1 MASKSRTA
9 TRRREAPEVEAI
21 LAKLDSAL
29 IAVAPISH
37 MFPPEPAKP
46 FSHDPSALPVGAKL
60 SASSVL
66 RPRARETV
74 AEVVAKLDGTE
85 SAEVLANK
93 LRFAV
98 PNTDIGPAA
107 ASIVGGGAGEAAADG
122 SGRLGRTAGGGTSA
136 RVGVTFG
143 VSTLTRDDV
152 AALSA
157 SGGRGSLPPDA
168 EVRKLTSKYTSPS
181 ARAAGVPEDTS
192 RLFAKFANTS
202 TVGQTKAP
210 LRDTV
215 EIVIK
220 ASGAEPK
227 MASAYA
233 VGHAYTDEVSYNG
246 GAELTARLPGL
257 HAAARNAS
265 RFVLLRSNI
274 STLPF
279 PVAAACPSFIL
290 HASSFMRPC
299 PADARRRQHARLY
312 PRPQGRR
319 DVALRGGADPHGR
332 QGARRRAR
340 GRRRRRQGRRCIR
353 CWCSQKE
360 VEPASSIF

>member
-1 MASKSRTA
+1 MSSRTGT

-29 IAVAPISH
+29 VAVAPTSH
-37 MFPPEPAKP
+37 MFPSEPAKP
-46 FSHDPSALPVGAKL
+46 VSHDPSALPHGAKL

-66 RPRARETV
+66 RPRPRETT
-74 AEVVAKLDGTE
+74 AEVMAKLDGTE

-98 PNTDIGPAA
+98 PNTEIGPAA
-107 ASIVGGGAGEAAADG
+107 ASVVGADAAADG

-143 VSTLTRDDV
+143 ASTLSREDV
-152 AALSA
+152 AALS
-157 SGGRGSLPPDA
+157 GGRGTLPPDA
-168 EVRKLTSKYTSPS
+168 EVRKLTAKYTSPS

-192 RLFAKFANTS
+192 RLFATFANTS

-220 ASGAEPK
+220 ASGAEPR

-233 VGHAYTDEVSYNG
+233 TGHAYTDEVSQVPS
-246 GAELTARLPGL
+246 ALASKACTRRQCSA
-257 HAAARNAS
+257 AS
-265 RFVLLRSNI
+265 R
-274 STLPF
+274 
-279 PVAAACPSFIL
+279 
-290 HASSFMRPC
+290 
-299 PADARRRQHARLY
+299 
-312 PRPQGRR
+312 
-319 DVALRGGADPHGR
+319 
-332 QGARRRAR
+332 
-340 GRRRRRQGRRCIR
+340 
-353 CWCSQKE
+353 
-360 VEPASSIF
+360 

>member
-1 MASKSRTA
+1 MASKSGT

-37 MFPPEPAKP
+37 MYPPESAKP
-46 FSHDPSALPVGAKL
+46 VSHDPSALPAGAKL

-74 AEVVAKLDGTE
+74 AEVMAKLDGTE
-85 SAEVLANK
+85 PAEVIANK

-98 PNTDIGPAA
+98 ANTEIGPAA
-107 ASIVGGGAGEAAADG
+107 ASIVGGGAGEASADG

-143 VSTLTRDDV
+143 ASTLTRDDV
-152 AALSA
+152 ASLSA

-168 EVRKLTSKYTSPS
+168 EVRKLTAKYTSPS
-181 ARAAGVPEDTS
+181 ARAAGVPEETS

-220 ASGAEPK
+220 ASGAEPR

-233 VGHAYTDEVSYNG
+233 VGHSYTDEMRHAVNTRDVSHALKADETSRFAEELIRMDGKAHG
-246 GAELTARLPGL
+246 GGGRGGGGGGGKG
-257 HAAARNAS
+257 AAAA
-265 RFVLLRSNI
+265 
-274 STLPF
+274 P
-279 PVAAACPSFIL
+279 AA
-290 HASSFMRPC
+290 
-299 PADARRRQHARLY
+299 
-312 PRPQGRR
+312 
-319 DVALRGGADPHGR
+319 GA
-332 QGARRRAR
+332 
-340 GRRRRRQGRRCIR
+340 
-353 CWCSQKE
+353 KKK
-360 VEPASSIF
+360 